1 MVRAGAGAST
11 AIHSPSPDD
20 GMLPNSMTT
29 PANDRRQ
36 MRLLA
41 VVLTALW
48 AVTAIAIATAYRP
61 GGPIDVLVAL
71 ACFVPVAIA
80 DVGVVRPAKR
90 LTRRHRTALVWV
102 WLGAVVFVLPVIY
115 GVASTVTPD
124 GPQRLLPSPEAA
136 YAGALALYLM
146 SFFSVVGLVHHRL
159 GARPLQRRASLVS
172 AGLAAVLTVV
182 AGTAF
187 LFVALA
193 NERESR
199 DEVSR
204 AELSLRAHRPR
215 ASCRRSVTTPS
226 RWGTTRS

>member
-1 MVRAGAGAST
+1 M
-11 AIHSPSPDD
+11 
-20 GMLPNSMTT
+20 
-29 PANDRRQ
+29 
-36 MRLLA
+36 
-41 VVLTALW
+41 
-48 AVTAIAIATAYRP
+48 TAIAIATAYRP

-115 GVASTVTPD
+115 GIASTVTPD
-124 GPQRLLPSPEAA
+124 GPQRLLPSREAA
-136 YAGALALYLM
+136 YAGAIALYLM
-146 SFFSVVGLVHHRL
+146 SYFSVVGLVHHRL

-172 AGLAAVLTVV
+172 AGIAAVLTVV

-199 DEVSR
+199 DEVAALDISR
-204 AELSLRAHRPR
+204 FGPRP
-215 ASCRRSVTTPS
+215 SPSFCRRSVTTPS